1 MSVKPENQ
9 FRTGIHKYLP
19 VELHHEKMNN
29 PYGSGTA
36 DDWYSGNK
44 SDIWIEYKFLPRI
57 PQRGDIWLCNTNV
70 KQPMLSKLQQKWL
83 HDRHVE
89 GRKVYVI
96 VGCSSGG
103 VIMSSLNWEK
113 PMAVDEFTQR
123 IATRKELAGWIARET
138 MR

>member
-1 MSVKPENQ
+1 MAIKPENQ
-9 FRTGIHKYLP
+9 FRTSVHKHLP

-44 SDIWIEYKFLPRI
+44 ADIWIEYKFLPRI
-57 PQRGDIWLCNTNV
+57 PQRGDIWLCNPNV
-70 KQPMLSKLQQKWL
+70 KQSMLSRLQQKWL

-89 GRKVYVI
+89 GRNVYVL

-103 VIMSSLNWEK
+103 VIMRSLEWEQ
-113 PMAVDEFTQR
+113 PIAGHEFVER
-123 IATRKELAGWIARET
+123 IASRKELAGWITRET